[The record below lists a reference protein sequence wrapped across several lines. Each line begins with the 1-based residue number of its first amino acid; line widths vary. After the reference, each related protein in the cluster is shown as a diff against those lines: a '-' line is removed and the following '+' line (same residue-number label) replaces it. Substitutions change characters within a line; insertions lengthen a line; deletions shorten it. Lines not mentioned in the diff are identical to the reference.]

1 MASLRTPPQHP
12 CYSEKKNFHWIHGF
26 LGYNKEPSLEEN
38 RAKNRSEEA
47 TSSFHLGPGW
57 KSSTKFHGE
66 RHKWLVSHLP
76 FNKVQ
81 KMQQTVSSPG
91 SLPIQKKNATNK
103 SSENQSHQFFAS
115 EMNKK
120 TRTLLGFWTPLTDR
134 KAPNFDVQFFF
145 KLWRDASNWQPVVE
159 MMIHRKYC
167 LWRGDES
174 YIQRHALAITRHLH
188 NILCI
193 YIYIN
198 VLSVQTHNLIVID
211 SPTPIFQAKKYC
223 TSNLGIWKKNPDMME
238 KNPPKQFHVQLVHY
252 SSLFPSIPIVVRH
265 SNTTH
270 LSSLS
275 SATSQVSNPWLSS
288 HGEIERMSL
297 ECPVIRKM
305 IGKPFGW

>member
-1 MASLRTPPQHP
+1 MAGQSLTIQQNAKKCNKQYHPQGHFP
-12 CYSEKKNFHWIHGF
+12 FKK
-26 LGYNKEPSLEEN
+26 
-38 RAKNRSEEA
+38 
-47 TSSFHLGPGW
+47 
-57 KSSTKFHGE
+57 
-66 RHKWLVSHLP
+66 
-76 FNKVQ
+76 
-81 KMQQTVSSPG
+81 KMQQTSHPKIKATNF
-91 SLPIQKKNATNK
+91 SLPKRTKKPGHCWV
-103 SSENQSHQFFAS
+103 S
-115 EMNKK
+115 
-120 TRTLLGFWTPLTDR
+120 GPLSLTR

-188 NILCI
+188 NIFVYI

-198 VLSVQTHNLIVID
+198 VLSVQTHDLIVID

-238 KNPPKQFHVQLVHY
+238 KNPPKQLTWKTHHPKSDLCLNKLIITNCLKNDFHVQLVHY